1 MSRPGQ
7 LARVSLLLLPSA
19 VVLGPLV
26 GQWVSPDGQRAIL
39 AVAFNQPGLIV
50 NTVVYGALT
59 ALAATLLGW
68 GLAHLQH
75 LYAPPGRVLLHNL
88 ALAPLLMPSFTFAM
102 ALIMLFGHS
111 GLAVRAVGL
120 PGGLVYGFVGL
131 TAAGTL
137 ARLPIAYLALGHAYR
152 SLDMRVFEAAAD
164 LGASNLRVLR
174 SILLPRL
181 SRTLVATGCLIMADT
196 VADLAVPLVLAGD
209 VGTLAARVV
218 EAASGEGDLT
228 MAVAYAAWLLPM
240 GLVLIPLANQLSS
253 RPEATG
259 TTRRPF
265 VRPLDRAGVILLVG
279 GWVTAGLVAVL
290 LVAVVVG
297 SFLTAVGV
305 DARPTL
311 SHFAD
316 IVAGSQTRALAT
328 SVLTSMLAVPLVMA
342 GVAGLTAL
350 VTLGGAPGVRRI
362 FETVAAVPGIVWGL
376 GAFVLVEVARPE
388 SWETAPWAHLG
399 GWGAMGII
407 LMVHVVRFVPQASG
421 SLLRAAEDAAPRVRD
436 TAVVLGAERAEVA
449 RALVVP
455 ALRSEWLNAGLV
467 VFARTLTAISSV
479 VLLTNAQV
487 PLLSVRMLV
496 DVEAG
501 RLSSAAAMNVTL
513 AVLVAGAVLGVR
525 LLGPPAERSR

>member
-1 MSRPGQ
+1 MSRPGRFA
-7 LARVSLLLLPSA
+7 LVGVLLLPSA
-19 VVLGPLV
+19 VVFGPLA
-26 GQWVSPDGQRAIL
+26 GRWISPDGRQAVL
-39 AVAFNQPGLIV
+39 AVAVNQPGLII
-50 NTVVYGALT
+50 NTVAYGALT

-75 LYAPPGRVLLHNL
+75 VYAPPGRGLLHNL
-88 ALAPLLMPSFTFAM
+88 ALVPLLMPSFTFAM
-102 ALIMLFGHS
+102 ALVLLFGHS
-111 GLAVRAVGL
+111 GLAVRATGL
-120 PGGLVYGFVGL
+120 PGGLVYGFTGL
-131 TAAGTL
+131 VAAGAL
-137 ARLPIAYLALGHAYR
+137 SRLPIAYLALGHAYR
-152 SLDMRVFEAAAD
+152 GLDMRVLEAAAD
-164 LGASNLRVLR
+164 LGASNWRQLR

-181 SRTLVATGCLIMADT
+181 GRTLVATVCLIMADT
-196 VADLAVPLVLAGD
+196 VADLAVPIVLAGD

-240 GLVLIPLANQLSS
+240 GLVLIPLANRFSS
-253 RPEATG
+253 RPEAAG
-259 TTRRPF
+259 ATRRPF
-265 VRPLDRAGVILLVG
+265 VRPLDGAGVFLLVV
-279 GWVTAGLVAVL
+279 GWVTVGLVAML
-290 LVAVVVG
+290 LVTVLVG

-328 SVLTSMLAVPLVMA
+328 TVLTSLLAVVFVMA
-342 GVAGLTAL
+342 GVAGLTAI
-350 VTLGGAPGVRRI
+350 VTLGGAPGARRI
-362 FETVAAVPGIVWGL
+362 LETVASVPGIVWGL
-376 GAFVLVEVARPE
+376 GAFVLVEANRRGVWE
-388 SWETAPWAHLG
+388 SASWTHLW
-399 GWGAMGII
+399 GWGALGII
-407 LMVHVVRFVPQASG
+407 LTVHMVRFVPQVSG
-421 SLLRAAEDAAPRVRD
+421 SLLRTAEDAAPRVRE
-436 TAVVLGAERAEVA
+436 TAVVLGAGRAEVA

-455 ALRSEWLNAGLV
+455 TMRSQWLAAGLV

-513 AVLVAGAVLGVR
+513 AVLVAGALLAVR
-525 LLGPPAERSR
+525 LLRPRSEMSR